1 MRDSIAPVPQVTRLA
16 RVALPVVLGLIYAT
30 LAGARVV
37 TNALRDANL
46 LRVSVALCFAATAV
60 GVLVAFLRSPALR
73 RPRVLAAL
81 GVVTGAYAL
90 VVTPMESP
98 EEKLHFLE
106 YGVVALLAFAA
117 APVGWSHLGRLAGAA
132 LFTLAAGWL
141 DEGIQAVLPSRY
153 YDLRDVGFNALAGV
167 MALAALELVRR
178 ASRSGRRVGASDA

>member
-1 MRDSIAPVPQVTRLA
+1 MRDSLPTVPRVTRLA

-46 LRVSVALCFAATAV
+46 LRVSVAVCFGATAAF
-60 GVLVAFLRSPALR
+60 VLGAFWRARALR
-73 RPRVLAAL
+73 RPRVLVALVVVAA
-81 GVVTGAYAL
+81 AYAL

-117 APVGWSHLGRLAGAA
+117 APVRWSHPARLAGAA
-132 LFTLAAGWL
+132 GFTLAAGWL
-141 DEGIQAVLPSRY
+141 DEGLQALLPSRY

-167 MALAALELVRR
+167 MALAALEVVRR
-178 ASRSGRRVGASDA
+178 ASPAVEARDA

>member
-1 MRDSIAPVPQVTRLA
+1 VLECFFVEPGASMTKVTRLA
-16 RVALPVVLGLIYAT
+16 RVALPLVLVAIYAT

-46 LRVSVALCFAATAV
+46 LRVSVAACFALTAV
-60 GVLVAFLRSPALR
+60 GVLVAFVRSPVLR
-73 RPRVLAAL
+73 RPRTLVAL
-81 GVVTGAYAL
+81 GLVAAAYGG
-90 VVTPMESP
+90 VVTPMDSP

-117 APVGWSHLGRLAGAA
+117 APTGWSHGKRLVGAA

-141 DEGIQAVLPSRY
+141 DEGLQALLPTRY

-167 MALAALELVRR
+167 MALAALEVVRR
-178 ASRSGRRVGASDA
+178 AAGNSRA